1 MGVHMADSHG
11 GHQHSNESL
20 QQKLW
25 KLIAQEK
32 QDVWTII
39 IYAVISSLL
48 SLIIP
53 LSSEA
58 IVNAVQLGVVTA
70 QLVVLCVV
78 VAFGMTALGLF
89 TVLESY
95 IIDILQRRLF
105 ARAAFEVASR
115 LPKMSAEG
123 LFGEY
128 PPEMVNRFFDVIII
142 QKTLSKLLLDG
153 TNAMLVLMTGLLLLA
168 IYHPIFLLFDILL
181 VLFASIV
188 VFLLSKG
195 GLESSIKESKK
206 KYALVQWLE
215 DVARCHVSFKLY
227 GRDGYV
233 LDRVDSI
240 TTEYILARKKHFR
253 VLARQLI
260 GSTIFRAFA
269 TVGILGLGG
278 FLVIQ
283 QDLSVGQ
290 LVAAEIV
297 IISLLSS
304 LEKLIDQFDE
314 FYDLLTAI
322 DKMAHITDKPLE
334 HQSGQEELL
343 THHLKGGVS
352 LTVDNLHFRYPNGSE
367 VLHGL
372 NFRVGAGSRVS
383 IVGVIGS
390 GKTTLANLLVRLYE
404 PTKGKILLGEQYI
417 RHMRLESLRSNVNV
431 IGGNIEIF
439 TGTVRDNILLGR
451 AISQEDLEWA
461 LRIAQ
466 IYDTLMALPDGLNT
480 ALEGAG
486 SEELPETVLRCMTI
500 ARAIVGKPRL
510 LVIDDVLSG
519 LSERLKTALLD
530 ALYACECW
538 TILDISHDAD
548 QIRRSQYVLT
558 MEEGQIVEQG
568 TLAELAAQ
576 PQSRF
581 VHLFPALAAV
591 KPE

>member
-1 MGVHMADSHG
+1 MGAHIAGSHG
-11 GHQHSNESL
+11 GHHHSDESL

-32 QDVWTII
+32 QDVWIVT
-39 IYAVISSLL
+39 IYAIISSIL

-70 QLVVLCVV
+70 QLIVLCVV
-78 VAFGMTALGLF
+78 VALGMTVLGLF

-128 PPEMVNRFFDVIII
+128 PPEMVNRFFDVMTI

-153 TNAMLVLMTGLLLLA
+153 VNATLMLIAGLLLLA
-168 IYHPIFLLFDILL
+168 VYHPIFLLFDIVL

-260 GSTIFRAFA
+260 GSTVFRAFA

-297 IISLLSS
+297 IISLLASM
-304 LEKLIDQFDE
+304 EKLIDQFDE

-334 HQSGQEELL
+334 HESGEEKLL
-343 THHLKGGVS
+343 TQHLSGGIAVKA
-352 LTVDNLHFRYPNGSE
+352 DNLHFRYPNGNE
-367 VLHGL
+367 VLKGL
-372 NFRVGAGSRVS
+372 NFRVEAGSRTS

-404 PTKGKILLGEQYI
+404 PTEGKILLGEQYI
-417 RHMRLESLRSNVNV
+417 RHVQLESLRSNVSV

-439 TGTVRDNILLGR
+439 TGTVRDNVLLGR
-451 AISQEDLEWA
+451 TISQEDVEWS

-480 ALEGAG
+480 QLEGAG

-519 LSERLKTALLD
+519 LSERLKIALLE

-558 MEEGQIVEQG
+558 MEEGNIIEQG
-568 TLAELAAQ
+568 TFAELAAQ
-576 PQSRF
+576 PESRF

-591 KPE
+591 KPA